1 MKLTNWFVEKFG
13 TDKMLHFMGGALMV
27 AVPSPFGWWG
37 VLVGFIMMLGLSF
50 IKEQC
55 LDSTFDKKG
64 SNLYVL
70 SSITFQN
77 SSLTHKTLFIT
88 RDRL

>member
-13 TDKMLHFMGGALMV
+13 TDKMLHFLGGALMV
-27 AVPSPFGWWG
+27 AVTSPLGWWG

-55 LDSTFDKKG
+55 LDSTFDKKDIIAATLG
-64 SNLYVL
+64 SIVAIVLYV
-70 SSITFQN
+70 IIR
-77 SSLTHKTLFIT
+77 LFI
-88 RDRL
+88 

>member
-27 AVPSPFGWWG
+27 AVLSPFGWWG

-50 IKEQC
+50 LKEQC
-55 LDSTFDKKG
+55 LDSTFDKKDIIAATLG
-64 SNLYVL
+64 SIVAIILYV
-70 SSITFQN
+70 IIR
-77 SSLTHKTLFIT
+77 LFI
-88 RDRL
+88 